1 MSFIVTVTPW
11 HINLLLLW
19 SV

>member
-1 MSFIVTVTPW
+1 MALIVTVTPW
-11 HINLLLLW
+11 HFNLLLLW